1 MRVRLWIQHKHES
14 PCASSRFHGMRWDDQ
29 REVMVV
35 MRGGVGTLR
44 GGEIGEFKKELVDG
58 GVEEVGDLSLESME
72 DEEVSLVDGIFEG
85 AFGALDDETWFLG
98 AGGEALMDAIE
109 VVEVEDE

>member
-14 PCASSRFHGMRWDDQ
+14 PCASSRFHGMGWDDQ

-35 MRGGVGTLR
+35 MR

-58 GVEEVGDLSLESME
+58 GVEEVGDLSFESME

-98 AGGEALMDAIE
+98 AGVL
-109 VVEVEDE
+109 V